1 MRLARNYLLP
11 LPPLPPICRF
21 VFFRPGLYF
30 SFGFSFGF
38 FVMRTYYKSEQ
49 SKVVPSTLPMC
60 LVCAHHRH
68 NPKN

>member
-1 MRLARNYLLP
+1 
-11 LPPLPPICRF
+11 
-21 VFFRPGLYF
+21 LYF